1 MLSPDGFRLS
11 DLVPRYEVTDR
22 DRPALLLDRDGVMN
36 VDTGYIGRYSDFRWM
51 PGAIE
56 TLVTFSKANW
66 HICVVSNQSG
76 IARGYFT
83 TDDVERLHG
92 EILHDAVRAG
102 AHIDAFYY
110 CPFHPESR
118 LDRYRAADHPDRKPN
133 PGMLLKALR
142 YCNADARRSIMVGD
156 KLSDTEAGR
165 RAGVPAYRFHGGR
178 LDDFL
183 AGVLMSVLAMH
194 ETLPSEE

>member
-1 MLSPDGFRLS
+1 MPSPDGFRLA
-11 DLVPRYEVTDR
+11 DLVPRYALTER
-22 DRPALLLDRDGVMN
+22 NRPLLLLDRDGVMN
-36 VDTGYIGRYSDFRWM
+36 VDTGYVGHYSDFHWM

-56 TLVTFSKANW
+56 TLVAFSGANW
-66 HICVVSNQSG
+66 HICVVTNQSG
-76 IARGYFT
+76 VARGYFT
-83 TDDVERLHG
+83 ADDVERLHD
-92 EILHDAVRAG
+92 EILHDVVRAG

-118 LDRYRAADHPDRKPN
+118 FDRYRATDHPDRKPN

-142 YCNADARRSIMVGD
+142 YCNADAKRSIMVGD
-156 KLSDTEAGR
+156 KESDSEAGR

-183 AGVLMSVLAMH
+183 AGVLISAFAVR
-194 ETLPSEE
+194 ESPI